1 MGFFNRNKSEN
12 TSRITWNKLESL
24 SDLEQAIE
32 KSFEVPVLLFKH
44 SVRCSISSMAL
55 NRTES
60 RWEMSEEEVLPFY
73 LDLISFR
80 EVSNAIADKFNVFH
94 ASPQIILVKN
104 GQAILDASH
113 NEIRVELIKQALS

>member
-1 MGFFNRNKSEN
+1 
-12 TSRITWNKLESL
+12 
-24 SDLEQAIE
+24 
-32 KSFEVPVLLFKH
+32 
-44 SVRCSISSMAL
+44 MAL